1 MGAEETFVREAAE
14 TALAGL
20 GARFEQGQ
28 VRVLASESHE
38 ISAEHG
44 EVKMLRTTEDLAVDL
59 KAVDG
64 ARAGTTNLNRGGADD
79 LAEALDSLSG
89 IVAAAEADDANRI
102 VEAQPESAFAIGPDA
117 PDYDAMVETL
127 QTFMAWVSRAHP
139 SVIVRD
145 LIVTFRRRTG
155 LLLSTQGTRVRTD
168 RRGYDVSFMAAAR
181 DGEKMSSLQYTG
193 FETHALDRPLV
204 ECGRF
209 EELVRQCAE
218 QVETKPVPGKF
229 TGDVIIAP
237 SALADFVGFLAAS
250 VGDQALVSDT
260 SIYKDKLGEQV
271 AGDVLTVR
279 FTPLGE
285 ETADGY
291 WTTGDGY
298 LAADSTFV
306 EAGRLN
312 HFMLSDYGAR
322 KTGRKRAPNAGGCM
336 VVEPGECSRDEL
348 LGEVKEGI
356 LLTRFSGGRPNSRGD
371 VSGIAKNSY
380 YIRDGR
386 VQYPVSE
393 TMISG
398 NMAQVLMAIQGV
410 SAERVDFGDSLLPWV
425 RASGVTVS

>member
-1 MGAEETFVREAAE
+1 MGADQVSVRQTAE
-14 TALAGL
+14 SALAGL
-20 GARFEQGQ
+20 RERFEQGQ
-28 VRVLASESHE
+28 VRVLASEAHE

-44 EVKMLRTTEDLAVDL
+44 EVKMLRTTEDLSVDL

-64 ARAGTTNLNRGGADD
+64 ARSGSTQLNRGGA
-79 LAEALDSLSG
+79 AEIDTALDELRG
-89 IVAAAEADDANRI
+89 IVAAAQPDDASRI
-102 VEAQPESAFAIGPDA
+102 VEAQAESAFDLGPEA
-117 PDYDAMVETL
+117 PDYDAMVDAL
-127 QTFMAWVSRAHP
+127 QAFMSWVSQAHP
-139 SVIVRD
+139 TVIVRD
-145 LIVTFRRRTG
+145 LIVTFRRRQG
-155 LLLSTQGTRVRTD
+155 LLLSTTGTRIRTD

-209 EELVRQCAE
+209 EEMVRQCAE
-218 QVETKPVPGKF
+218 QVETRAVPAKF
-229 TGDVIIAP
+229 TGDIVIAP
-237 SALADFVGFLAAS
+237 SALSDFIGFLGAS
-250 VGDQALVSDT
+250 VGDMALVSGT
-260 SIYKDKLGEQV
+260 SIYADKLGEAV
-271 AGDVLTVR
+271 TSDALTVR

-306 EAGRLN
+306 EAGRLQ

-322 KTGRKRAPNAGGCM
+322 KTGGERAPNAGGCM
-336 VVEPGECSRDEL
+336 VVEPGSTPHEAL
-348 LGEVKEGI
+348 IGEVEEGI
-356 LLTRFSGGRPNSRGD
+356 LLTRFSGGRPNTRGD
-371 VSGIAKNSY
+371 FSGIAKNSY

-386 VQYPVSE
+386 VRFPVSE

-398 NMAQVLMAIQGV
+398 NMAQVLMAVQGV
-410 SAERVDFGDSLLPWV
+410 SSDRIDFGDAVLPWV